1 MITIYY
7 HCLGIT
13 EADETFLKNSL
24 QELAQRLKAEPIKL
38 EINISRLQDEQE
50 LTKKVD
56 GKLNQLSDPSYM
68 FSQCAGEI
76 LYPFFEEG
84 NVKGDVSPKL
94 LVYCSQDSQVAK
106 AALKQ
111 KPSALWGA
119 TCSSLAVVYN
129 RDNKFAIWHEAAHS
143 LLSREDDLDE
153 CYEPDPPHERKTDC
167 DCESCLMQYAPSEQT
182 VGEWPSL
189 CSKVTKLLQ
198 ELVREDLYLIG
209 FLVNV
214 DDSILKLRIGD
225 GFSIDK
231 KQQQE
236 IMPLLQKLDY
246 HYGAESGFEIINFN
260 QDGRPSGCYCINKYL
275 PEFVEGTP
283 QGGIVI
289 PVAKLKEIYRNLRDK
304 LRLLRLFKEG
314 NILMRYSLY
323 YYFKESIPQ
332 TAQIGR
338 EYPLTDRTLFH
349 LSDDEYAQ
357 AEAFIN
363 DTKIPF
369 QHSFLQLAFDSFELS
384 YETYNRGLAFLSL
397 MISMEAFFCASQNE
411 ITYQVSRNAAVLL
424 GKSKDES
431 KEIFDDIK
439 KLYSKRSKFIHGKQ
453 DKNPIIPKDIL
464 RLRHYVRES
473 IKSIYK
479 LDLGQKELLRVLNE
493 SGFGQ
498 SPLSK

>member
-1 MITIYY
+1 M
-7 HCLGIT
+7 
-13 EADETFLKNSL
+13 
-24 QELAQRLKAEPIKL
+24 
-38 EINISRLQDEQE
+38 
-50 LTKKVD
+50 KK
-56 GKLNQLSDPSYM
+56 
-68 FSQCAGEI
+68 
-76 LYPFFEEG
+76 
-84 NVKGDVSPKL
+84 
-94 LVYCSQDSQVAK
+94 
-106 AALKQ
+106 
-111 KPSALWGA
+111 
-119 TCSSLAVVYN
+119 
-129 RDNKFAIWHEAAHS
+129 
-143 LLSREDDLDE
+143 
-153 CYEPDPPHERKTDC
+153 
-167 DCESCLMQYAPSEQT
+167 
-182 VGEWPSL
+182 
-189 CSKVTKLLQ
+189 
-198 ELVREDLYLIG
+198 DLYFIG

-246 HYGAESGFEIINFN
+246 HYGVKSGFEIINFN
-260 QDGRPSGCYCINKYL
+260 QDGRPSGSYCINKYL

-283 QGGIVI
+283 QGGVVI
-289 PVAKLKEIYRNLRDK
+289 PIAKLKEIYRSLSDK

-314 NILMRYSLY
+314 NIFLRFSLFY
-323 YYFKESIPQ
+323 HLKESVPSIVQ
-332 TAQIGR
+332 VGR

-349 LSDDEYAQ
+349 LSDDEEAQ

-363 DTKIPF
+363 DTRIPF

-439 KLYSKRSKFIHGKQ
+439 KLYSKRSKLIHGKQ

-479 LDLGQKELLRVLNE
+479 LDLCQKDLLRILTK